1 MDLGRPPTLSYHYYY
16 NILYYHNTSTTMSVA
31 PAPAPARPPRRTAF
45 LVGINYVNTSNELNG
60 CYNDVVNVAQY
71 LRTVLGYV
79 APGAISI
86 LTDGNRNVAGTAS
99 PLPPTRQ
106 NILAGMAALVNGM
119 VAGDE
124 AVFHFSGHGSLV
136 RDTNGDEVTGFD
148 SCLCPIDYDAPSAS
162 GGGVVTDD
170 EIRTLLVE
178 RVPRGARLYVILDC
192 CHNGSGCDIRYK
204 YEDFSILVRER
215 PTPLWRT
222 QQRAFVNPK
231 YTDTAGEVF
240 MISGSRDEQTSADA
254 YINNAYAGA
263 LTYAVFAIL
272 RANHTAIR
280 TYSWS
285 ALLRDVRHFMRVN
298 KYTQIPQIMTGQI
311 ISPARPVFAAVAVVA
326 SRGAGVGASAAATYL
341 ELTTGSNSSGRARGA
356 TAAVAVAVA
365 AANGT
370 LFGFTPNSGS
380 IRPRKTQQ
388 QIQFIH

>member
-1 MDLGRPPTLSYHYYY
+1 
-16 NILYYHNTSTTMSVA
+16 MSVA
-31 PAPAPARPPRRTAF
+31 PAPPPARPPRRTAL
-45 LVGINYVNTSNELNG
+45 LVGINYLNTDNELNG

-86 LTDGNRNVAGTAS
+86 LTDGNRNRVGTAS

-106 NILAGMAALVNGM
+106 NIIAGMTALVAGM

-136 RDTNGDEVTGFD
+136 RDTNGDEVTGLD
-148 SCLCPIDYDAPSAS
+148 SCLCPIDYDASSAS
-162 GGGVVTDD
+162 GGGGGVVTDD
-170 EIRTLLVE
+170 EIRALLVD

-204 YEDFSILVRER
+204 YEDFSVLVRER

-222 QQRAFVNPK
+222 QQRAFTNPK

-263 LTYAVFAIL
+263 LTYAVFSIL
-272 RANHTAIR
+272 RANHASIR

-311 ISPARPVFAAVAVVA
+311 ISPARPVFSAVA
-326 SRGAGVGASAAATYL
+326 AAATASRSAGAGSAYL
-341 ELTTGSNSSGRARGA
+341 ELTTGSNSVGRARGTTTEAAGASAA
-356 TAAVAVAVA
+356 T
-365 AANGT
+365 NGT
-370 LFGFTPNSGS
+370 LFSFKGNFGS
-380 IRPRKTQQ
+380 IRPRKARQ